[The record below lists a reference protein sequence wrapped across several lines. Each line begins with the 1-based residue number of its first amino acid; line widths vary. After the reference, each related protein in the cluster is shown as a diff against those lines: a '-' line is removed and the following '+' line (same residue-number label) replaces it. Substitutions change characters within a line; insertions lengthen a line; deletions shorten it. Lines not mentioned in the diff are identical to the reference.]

1 MQPFEYP
8 SVRYWSK
15 EINGTRTWGRI
26 YLFFNSRPTSRPW
39 PWRPRQ
45 WNPVGSWRGGLP
57 GVALGR
63 QWSRASAYTAHA
75 AAYSIFWPILSAD
88 KRSFSKFRAGL
99 GSETSRLLH
108 RWRKRCRRLPNTR
121 PTPRALQEPICP
133 RKKCVIWTR
142 WRPVPVKNVNY
153 PRAPSSRRSGL
164 VGPHTTPTIVN
175 NKYMTCT
182 L

>member
-1 MQPFEYP
+1 MT
-8 SVRYWSK
+8 VA
-15 EINGTRTWGRI
+15 
-26 YLFFNSRPTSRPW
+26 PW
-39 PWRPRQ
+39 LPRQ

-75 AAYSIFWPILSAD
+75 AASIIFGRFLSAV
-88 KRSFSKFRAGL
+88 RAALAAIGQGL
-99 GSETSRLLH
+99 LLGPSGSSSLPH
-108 RWRKRCRRLPNTR
+108 RRRMRCRRLPTTR
-121 PTPRALQEPICP
+121 PTPRSLQEPIWP

-142 WRPVPVKNVNY
+142 WRSVPGQNVNY

-164 VGPHTTPTIVN
+164 VGPHTSPAIVN
-175 NKYMTCT
+175 YKYMTST